1 MWKYRMPQLHCYVKE
16 ELADKLQIK
25 AQQAHLSVSKYLA
38 LLVEKEVGAQW
49 PEGYFELFGSWSGDP
64 LERPSQGEYEQR
76 VSFD

>member
-1 MWKYRMPQLHCYVKE
+1 MRVIYMPQLHCYVKE

-49 PEGYFELFGSWSGDP
+49 PEGYFELFGSWNGDP
-64 LERPSQGEYEQR
+64 LERPPQGEHEQR
-76 VSFD
+76 ASFD